1 MKKINNLTPEVC
13 LSTYDNSGKCYSVD
27 KKYKDIKNICVAVIF
42 EGTLIK
48 ISSKNLCE
56 CDFNEAIEKHSEDLM
71 SPVFWQ
77 IIGLV
82 KDEVKDALDI
92 LGHERLG
99 FILTNAEYNSN
110 LAWAYNGNYGNVGT
124 SYKLN
129 SRSVRPAKAIQI

>member
-1 MKKINNLTPEVC
+1 MKQINNQTPTVH
-13 LSTYDNSGKCYSVD
+13 LSTYDNSDALLQVSE
-27 KKYKDIKNICVAVIF
+27 KYKNAENICVAVKFGDTI
-42 EGTLIK
+42 IK
-48 ISSKNLCE
+48 ISSKELCK
-56 CDFNEAIEKHSEDLM
+56 CNFNEAIEKHSEDLM

-110 LAWAYNGNYGNVGT
+110 LAWTYNGNYGNVGT

-129 SRSVRPAKAIQI
+129 SRSVRPAQVFQI